1 MGKTRLS
8 QKQRNMQLAL
18 LDEYKKR
25 QTFEKRILEGMNE
38 KFIPFLHNTCRYLVF
53 MGGGGS
59 GKSIFAGQ
67 KQLYRIKKESDP
79 KQIHRILAIRK
90 VAKTIRQSVWAQLKQ
105 QRLEFDDNLDNWY
118 KNESDMILRY
128 IPNGNEIICVGL
140 DKQHCSV

>member
-1 MGKTRLS
+1 MGKKLTT
-8 QKQRNMQLAL
+8 KQRQAKLAL
-18 LDEYKKR
+18 LNEYKKR
-25 QTFEKRILEGMNE
+25 KTFEKRVLEGMNK
-38 KFIPFLHNTCRYLVF
+38 KFIPFLHNSSRYLVF

-67 KQLYRIKKESDP
+67 KQLYRLIKESNP

-105 QRLEFDDNLDNWY
+105 QRLDFDDNLDNWY